1 MKKAAIVLVL
11 FMASGLS
18 HSYGQASKNNK
29 VNYLIEIIDSLDRVI
44 VNRNAT
50 ISKADSALRAERAT
64 GNDLRDQLITLDEMR
79 KKLEANINTYQGEN
93 LKLNQSNRIL
103 VIFNSFVAVL
113 LIVTLVFYLRKINKK
128 AVTEP
133 SANAASQTKKPQVSV
148 HASFE
153 DKLQQLERLGKLRE
167 KGLLS
172 DEEFLFEKNQV
183 LGK

>member
-11 FMASGLS
+11 LIGSGLN

-29 VNYLIEIIDSLDRVI
+29 VNYLIEIIDSLDRVL

-50 ISKADSALRAERAT
+50 IIKADSLLQSEKAT
-64 GNDLRDQLITLDEMR
+64 SNDLRDQLITLDEMR
-79 KKLEANINTYQGEN
+79 KKLEANVNTYQGEN

-128 AVTEP
+128 AAPEP
-133 SANAASQTKKPQVSV
+133 ANNGETQTRKATVSV

-172 DEEFLFEKNQV
+172 DDEFLFEKNQV